1 MISNA
6 VLLNLLFIK
15 EALKK
20 MIMQQELFSALMIL
34 LYGYNMGITEIIF
47 LNFINISQSYFTVFF
62 LTYSLGE
69 HKILFF

>member
-47 LNFINISQSYFTVFF
+47 LNCINISQSYFTVFF
-62 LTYSLGE
+62 
-69 HKILFF
+69 F